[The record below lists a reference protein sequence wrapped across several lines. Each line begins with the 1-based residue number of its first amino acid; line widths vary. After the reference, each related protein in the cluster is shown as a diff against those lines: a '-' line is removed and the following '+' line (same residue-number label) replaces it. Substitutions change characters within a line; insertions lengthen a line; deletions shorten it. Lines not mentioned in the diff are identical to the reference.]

1 MKELEDVAAIYEKE
15 ENLDDD
21 EEARNDYVEVVLAM
35 KKYALSMKDTYTGG
49 GAASIFERSEKM
61 PWGPKARRGGE
72 ANYSP
77 ILGGQKLNEKVFG
90 TPHFSHF

>member
-35 KKYALSMKDTYTGG
+35 KKYALSMKDTY
-49 GAASIFERSEKM
+49 E
-61 PWGPKARRGGE
+61 
-72 ANYSP
+72 
-77 ILGGQKLNEKVFG
+77 
-90 TPHFSHF
+90 